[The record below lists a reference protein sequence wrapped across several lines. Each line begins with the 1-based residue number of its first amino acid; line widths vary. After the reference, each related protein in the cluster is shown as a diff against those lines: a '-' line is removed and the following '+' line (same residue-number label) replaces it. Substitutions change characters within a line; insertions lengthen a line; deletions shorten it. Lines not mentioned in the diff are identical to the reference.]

1 MFLRKQLAMYE
12 ARKVKPKRATNA
24 IRIAMTWLSRLF
36 DWKNALIVV
45 KPATLIRWHR
55 YLFKLFWKLKSQG
68 GRPTISE
75 ELQLIIRQMH
85 RDNPTWGEERIA
97 NELEL
102 KLSIKVSPRTV
113 GKYLPSDDD
122 NGKPG
127 KLRTKSQ
134 RWKTFIHNHLKETI
148 ACDFFTVFTWNFKI
162 LYVFVVMELESR
174 KILHQN
180 VTAHPTAQWTI
191 QQFRE
196 AIPSDHNYRFI
207 IHDRDSIF
215 SAQVDKS
222 LKKMGVRALK
232 TPVRSPTANAFCE
245 RLIGSARRECM
256 DNIIPLSERHV
267 YRTMKEW
274 SGHYNSGR
282 PHMALGP
289 GIPEPPDSLP
299 VALLEHRHKLPS
311 DAVFAVKSVLGGL
324 HHEYELK
331 KAA

>member
-1 MFLRKQLAMYE
+1 M
-12 ARKVKPKRATNA
+12 
-24 IRIAMTWLSRLF
+24 
-36 DWKNALIVV
+36 
-45 KPATLIRWHR
+45 
-55 YLFKLFWKLKSQG
+55 KLG
-68 GRPTISE
+68 
-75 ELQLIIRQMH
+75 
-85 RDNPTWGEERIA
+85 
-97 NELEL
+97 
-102 KLSIKVSPRTV
+102 IKVSPRTV
-113 GKYLPSDDD
+113 AKYLPTD
-122 NGKPG
+122 GKGNTPG
-127 KLRTKSQ
+127 KLRDKSQ
-134 RWKTFIHNHLKETI
+134 RWKTFIHNHLKDTI
-148 ACDFFTVFTWNFKI
+148 ACDFFTVFTCNFKI

-174 KILHQN
+174 KIIRQN
-180 VTAHPTAQWTI
+180 VTTHPTEQWVI

-215 SAQVDKS
+215 STQVDKS

-282 PHMALGP
+282 PHMSLGP
-289 GIPEPPDSLP
+289 GIPDAPELLP
-299 VALLEHRHKLPS
+299 VPLQEHRHKSPS
-311 DAVFAVKSVLGGL
+311 DVVLAVKSVLGGL